1 MGTRAQRCDAVR
13 NRDRL
18 VEVAAE
24 AFAAK
29 GVEASLEDIARTAGV
44 GIGTLYR
51 HFPNRDALVDAVYRR
66 NVDELIEGA
75 DELLATK
82 PADEALAEFLQRF
95 VEYVA
100 SKKGLATYLKSMVS
114 ADTEL
119 FTESKLRVHG
129 TIGRLITA
137 AEDAGTIRTGVDPDD
152 VVHTLGGFCMMND
165 VTANPEQGKR
175 VARLIMDGL
184 RYGSPASSVQ

>member
-1 MGTRAQRCDAVR
+1 MGARAQRSDAVR

-18 VEVAAE
+18 VEVAST
-24 AFAAK
+24 AFATN
-29 GVEASLEDIARTAGV
+29 GVETSLEEIARTAGV

-51 HFPNRDALVDAVYRR
+51 HFPTRDALVEAVYRH

-75 DELLATK
+75 EELSATK
-82 PADEALAEFLQRF
+82 PADEALAEFLLRF

-119 FTESKLRVHG
+119 FTQSKLRVHG
-129 TIGRLITA
+129 TIGQLIA
-137 AEDAGTIRTGVDPDD
+137 AAADAGTIRQGVDPDD
-152 VVHTLGGFCMMND
+152 VIHTLGGFCMMND
-165 VTANPEQGKR
+165 VNSDPEQGKR
-175 VARLIMDGL
+175 VATLIMDGL
-184 RYGSPASSVQ
+184 RYGAPVSN

>member
-18 VEVAAE
+18 IEVAAE
-24 AFAAK
+24 AFAIK
-29 GVEASLEDIARTAGV
+29 GVEASLEEVARIAGV

-51 HFPNRDALVDAVYRR
+51 HFPNRDELVEAVYRH
-66 NVDELIEGA
+66 NVDQLIEGA
-75 DELLATK
+75 DDLAANK

-114 ADTEL
+114 ADSNL
-119 FTESKLRVHG
+119 FAESKARVHG
-129 TIGRLITA
+129 TIGRLIKA
-137 AEDAGTIRTGVDPDD
+137 AEAAGTIRAGVDPDD
-152 VVHTLGGFCMMND
+152 VIHTLGGFCLMND
-165 VTANPEQGKR
+165 VNANPEQGKR

-184 RYGSPASSVQ
+184 RYGAPAPVA